1 MMLNF
6 NVAWCVGCYHERKP
20 FMQIHFSK
28 VTSMRRRSFLGAI
41 GCIPALA
48 ISASASNAAS
58 NIVPA
63 THAVPQKPPKA
74 KSARRDRTV
83 GIAFGGGSIHGIAHV
98 GVLKAFAE
106 KGLQF
111 QLIAGTSVGAIFGV
125 LVAAKLPYGEID
137 AIARR
142 IEWPG
147 LMSLS
152 WSGKGLMQN
161 AKLRTMINT
170 ALGERSIE
178 QLPIPFG
185 AIATDVATGE
195 RVIIRTGPAGAAVEA
210 SCSIPVFFE
219 PVKIDG
225 RALVDGG
232 LTEPVPVIATRE
244 MGADMVIGVDVAFR
258 PGEDQFHGLTG
269 VAFQTMHIMANAL
282 INEQI
287 PRADVAIRMNLH
299 QFIGKGNSHDQLI
312 AAGYA
317 AAMRAWPKIAPMVS

>member
-1 MMLNF
+1 M
-6 NVAWCVGCYHERKP
+6 
-20 FMQIHFSK
+20 
-28 VTSMRRRSFLGAI
+28 
-41 GCIPALA
+41 
-48 ISASASNAAS
+48 SAPSAGT
-58 NIVPA
+58 VPA
-63 THAVPQKPPKA
+63 THAAQKKPPTA
-74 KSARRDRTV
+74 KSARSRRV
-83 GIAFGGGSIHGIAHV
+83 GIAFGGGSIHGLAHV
-98 GVLKAFAE
+98 GVLKALAE

-111 QLIAGTSVGAIFGV
+111 QFIAGTSVGAIVGV
-125 LVAAKLPYGEID
+125 LVAAKLPFDKID
-137 AIARR
+137 TIARR

-161 AKLRTMINT
+161 AKLQTMIDA
-170 ALGERSIE
+170 ALGNRRIE

-195 RVIIRTGPAGAAVEA
+195 RVIIRSGPAGAAVDA

-232 LTEPVPVIATRE
+232 LTEPVPVIAVRE
-244 MGADMVIGVDVAFR
+244 MGADIVIGVDVAFR

-299 QFIGKGNSHDQLI
+299 QFIGKDNSHDQLI

-317 AAMRAWPKIAPMVS
+317 ATMRAWPKIAEMLSR